1 MFYKNTSMK
10 IFLIALCLSTFFF
23 GALAQPPGGKVKER
37 TPPAFPAASQLSNA
51 NLTYKIVPVQNNTW
65 CYNIYAGGRLLIQ
78 QSSIPGMAGNDGFKT
93 KSGAEKVAQLVISK
107 IKKGEMPPT
116 VEIQEMKKLKAI

>member
-1 MFYKNTSMK
+1 MK
-10 IFLIALCLSTFFF
+10 IFLLALFLGTSFF
-23 GALAQPPGGKVKER
+23 GAIAQSSNGKVKR
-37 TPPAFPAASQLSNA
+37 GTPPSFPAAAQLSNA

-65 CYNIYAGGRLLIQ
+65 GYNIYAGGRLLIQ

-116 VEIQEMKKLKAI
+116 VEIREMAKLKAI